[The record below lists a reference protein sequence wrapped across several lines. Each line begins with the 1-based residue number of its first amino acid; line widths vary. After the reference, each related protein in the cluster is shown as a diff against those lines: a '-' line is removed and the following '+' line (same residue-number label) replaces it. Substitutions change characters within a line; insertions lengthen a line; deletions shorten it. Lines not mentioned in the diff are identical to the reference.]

1 MNDATAPSWLDVP
14 AVTGALETIV
24 IDTLRQPD
32 VKAEI
37 RAAVRPAV
45 IEAAAVMGITLAV
58 VLFAARRF

>member
-1 MNDATAPSWLDVP
+1 MSDVDAPSWLDVT
-14 AVTGALETIV
+14 AVTGALETVV
-24 IDTLRQPD
+24 IQTLQQPD

-37 RAAVRPAV
+37 RTAVRPAV